1 MSAPDTRRSLPVPTA
16 LGWKALAFMV
26 AMSAASLAAPY
37 NNLFFLL
44 LCYLGALL
52 TLTAAWS
59 TRQLRGV
66 HGTIESPPPF
76 AAGSPI
82 ELPARVAVV
91 GRPRFALRL
100 VLELMDGTR
109 LGGDVAYESGDVRG
123 EVHVVGLPRG
133 VHLVRSAHIESAF
146 PAGLF
151 RTRRQVEAPE
161 RLVVYPEPARR
172 TPGAQGTA
180 AIEGLAG
187 DVVTDTGATEAVGL
201 RPYRDGDDPR
211 QVHWRASARRD
222 ALVVRE
228 WEGRTGSGAEVLLD
242 RRAAA
247 DTFEHALRVLAALV
261 LTCQE
266 QERPVRFHTQGL
278 SCSYGGDG
286 PSYDALLTEL
296 AAIDALPL
304 DGPAPPACSPGV
316 LRLPAALEGSS

>member
-1 MSAPDTRRSLPVPTA
+1 MSARDTRRSLPVPTA

-52 TLTAAWS
+52 LLTAAWS
-59 TRQLRGV
+59 SRQLRGV
-66 HGTIESPPPF
+66 NGSIESPPPF
-76 AAGSPI
+76 AADSPAD
-82 ELPARVAVV
+82 LPARVVV
-91 GRPRFALRL
+91 GGRPRFALRL
-100 VLELMDGTR
+100 VVELMDGTR
-109 LGGDVAYESGDVRG
+109 IGGDVAYESGEVEGR
-123 EVHVVGLPRG
+123 VHVAGLPRG
-133 VHLVRSAHIESAF
+133 VHLVRAAYLESAF

-151 RTRRQVEAPE
+151 RTRRPVSAPE
-161 RLVVYPEPARR
+161 RLVVFPAPLTRVSDA
-172 TPGAQGTA
+172 PGTTS
-180 AIEGLAG
+180 IEGLAG
-187 DVVTDTGATEAVGL
+187 DLLAETGATEAVGL

-242 RRAAA
+242 RRAAPEV
-247 DTFEHALRVLAALV
+247 FEHALRALAALV
-261 LTCQE
+261 LTCREQE
-266 QERPVRFHTQGL
+266 QPLRFHTQGL

-286 PSYDALLTEL
+286 PSYDHLLTEL
-296 AAIDALPL
+296 AGIDALPL

-316 LRLPAALEGSS
+316 LRLPAALERSS